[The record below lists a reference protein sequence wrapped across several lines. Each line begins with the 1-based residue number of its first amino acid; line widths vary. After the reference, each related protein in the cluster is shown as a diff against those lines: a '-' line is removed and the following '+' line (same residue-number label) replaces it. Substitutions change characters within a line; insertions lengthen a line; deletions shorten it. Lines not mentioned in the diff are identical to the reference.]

1 MPIHPELRAL
11 DEELAPFGGAAR
23 AIMDDAYAIGPPE
36 VVFPAL
42 ERGNEARR
50 YSLRRPLI
58 PVPAHRRR
66 VLKVSRSETVGA
78 CVMYVTSVGGYNPIL
93 GRWGLRFFIHTHRMG
108 VPFQNNVRASCLSA
122 ISYLPALAT
131 ARFYNYI

>member
-42 ERGNEARR
+42 KVLVTPPTHPRAGSPPQSPEGLAERDC
-50 YSLRRPLI
+50 
-58 PVPAHRRR
+58 RR
-66 VLKVSRSETVGA
+66 VRDVRHLS
-78 CVMYVTSVGGYNPIL
+78 
-93 GRWGLRFFIHTHRMG
+93 WGLQSYFRQMGATFFHSHPPDGGSVPKQCSRF
-108 VPFQNNVRASCLSA
+108 VPISA

>member
-42 ERGNEARR
+42 ERGNE
-50 YSLRRPLI
+50 
-58 PVPAHRRR
+58 V
-66 VLKVSRSETVGA
+66 
-78 CVMYVTSVGGYNPIL
+78 
-93 GRWGLRFFIHTHRMG
+93 
-108 VPFQNNVRASCLSA
+108 
-122 ISYLPALAT
+122 
-131 ARFYNYI
+131 

>member
-50 YSLRRPLI
+50 YSLRYRYA
-58 PVPAHRRR
+58 AHSSPCR
-66 VLKVSRSETVGA
+66 L
-78 CVMYVTSVGGYNPIL
+78 
-93 GRWGLRFFIHTHRMG
+93 
-108 VPFQNNVRASCLSA
+108 
-122 ISYLPALAT
+122 T
-131 ARFYNYI
+131 AAES

>member
-23 AIMDDAYAIGPPE
+23 AIMDDAYAIGP
-36 VVFPAL
+36 
-42 ERGNEARR
+42 R